1 MQALANSAGFWVLV
15 ILVLCAVYLL
25 PTIIIGVV
33 RRVDRL
39 ALVFLVNL
47 IGGTPGVVW
56 LAALILAF
64 GPRRLCTVPSAA
76 SWRPPNVPPVP
87 RPPQRPAEAR
97 GLIAMRADA
106 GQTRSLRLRRGQRP
120 GHSAPGSGLALS
132 GGVYESRLRPL
143 NWLPGGRAQRP
154 PGQVGRTVCRS
165 MADGM
170 PGTRRSSFKTLSAG
184 AATVRAGS
192 ERGPAGQ
199 PPRARGRRAWSTGAE
214 YAS

>member
-1 MQALANSAGFWVLV
+1 MMQALANSAGFWVLV

-106 GQTRSLRLRRGQRP
+106 GQT
-120 GHSAPGSGLALS
+120 
-132 GGVYESRLRPL
+132 
-143 NWLPGGRAQRP
+143 
-154 PGQVGRTVCRS
+154 
-165 MADGM
+165 
-170 PGTRRSSFKTLSAG
+170 
-184 AATVRAGS
+184 
-192 ERGPAGQ
+192 
-199 PPRARGRRAWSTGAE
+199 
-214 YAS
+214 